1 MHMVRL
7 LGHRQYSLTTMY
19 NIDDIT
25 LFRPKTTSQDTG
37 TLANSDGPNEMPHN
51 ALLHQG
57 LHYLLKLK
65 SFFRE
70 IQ

>member
-1 MHMVRL
+1 
-7 LGHRQYSLTTMY
+7 MY
-19 NIDDIT
+19 NVDDIT
-25 LFRPKTTSQDTG
+25 LLRPETTSQDTG
-37 TLANSDGPNEMPHN
+37 TLANSDGLNEMLHN
-51 ALLHQG
+51 AALHQG